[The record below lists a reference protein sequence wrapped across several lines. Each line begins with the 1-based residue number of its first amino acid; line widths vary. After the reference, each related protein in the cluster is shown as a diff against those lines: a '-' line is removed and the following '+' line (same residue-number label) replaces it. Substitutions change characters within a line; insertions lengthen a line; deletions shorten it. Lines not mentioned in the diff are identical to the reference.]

1 MEGSFMV
8 PLLTFATLCAV
19 VVFALVSKNRIAERQ
34 HSNTRKSTLAADA
47 PNTTR
52 PGKTPVD
59 T

>member
-19 VVFALVSKNRIAERQ
+19 VVFALVS
-34 HSNTRKSTLAADA
+34 A